1 MPELYSFTK
10 NNLISVKAALETE
23 ETYRL
28 LHLPISDIAFDQLQR
43 VQQEFK
49 AM

>member
-23 ETYRL
+23 EISQL
-28 LHLPISDIAFDQLQR
+28 LHLPISDIAFDQLQ
-43 VQQEFK
+43 
-49 AM
+49 